1 MREGEGEEG
10 REREGKGGRR
20 RGVGR
25 EGEREGGR
33 EIGREMCETGGEEWY
48 HGSIGGG
55 KGGKRRE
62 KEGEGRVEKQDG
74 WERRDIANGDDIK
87 DTFRVRRI
95 HLPGGM
101 VGWRVRRRGV
111 GRGM

>member
-1 MREGEGEEG
+1 MCETG
-10 REREGKGGRR
+10 R
-20 RGVGR
+20 RGVGIMDQCVR
-25 EGEREGGR
+25 QEKGR
-33 EIGREMCETGGEEWY
+33 KRY

-55 KGGKRRE
+55 KGGK

-74 WERRDIANGDDIK
+74 RERRDIANGDDIK